1 MILNYKEKDNY
12 QRRRSGSLLIIL
24 IFSGAAF
31 IITTIFSNWQSGL
44 GFFAVIFLVQYF
56 KSESG
61 DKYYITSIDI
71 RYPNVE
77 IAYDERGEKKN
88 ITGSISQF
96 QFFKK
101 NTISKTR
108 VVYLAIYYD
117 NNSIIKQFVG
127 GDWDEN
133 KIDEVIEAFKN
144 TSKN

>member
-1 MILNYKEKDNY
+1 M
-12 QRRRSGSLLIIL
+12 
-24 IFSGAAF
+24 
-31 IITTIFSNWQSGL
+31 T
-44 GFFAVIFLVQYF
+44 
-56 KSESG
+56 
-61 DKYYITSIDI
+61 
-71 RYPNVE
+71 NVVK
-77 IAYDERGEKKN
+77 KKN